1 MSLHPAKADNHTYC
15 GSKDIILLVVD
26 EQDSTCLNLQSLLVS
41 KVNNMSRLHAQNFT
55 IKKTIKKIFASVSN
69 E

>member
-41 KVNNMSRLHAQNFT
+41 KANNMSRLHTQNFT
-55 IKKTIKKIFASVSN
+55 IKKTIKKTFASVSN

>member
-55 IKKTIKKIFASVSN
+55 IKKTIKKTFASVSN